1 MSGILTCQSVSAK
14 IGYYQRIT
22 ANFAPS
28 PIELLG
34 LEKIEPTDDGT
45 FNNAAIYGTYNN
57 WFPYL
62 TLADCEELCRAS
74 STCVN
79 AMYEFNVP
87 GYMTKW
93 GPAPPKYHGV
103 CFLNS
108 GLPGTN
114 GLPKVFPKQDPGET
128 RLPDKG
134 NSQLATRMTITKSDK
149 GRFD

>member
-22 ANFAPS
+22 ANWVPS
-28 PIELLG
+28 PIESLG
-34 LEKIEPTDDGT
+34 LEIIEPTNDGT
-45 FNNAAIYGTYNN
+45 FGAAHDPNRYQYNN
-57 WFPYL
+57 WHPYL

-79 AMYEFNVP
+79 AMYEYNKP
-87 GYMTKW
+87 GRRA
-93 GPAPPKYHGV
+93 GPAVNPPKYHGS

-108 GLPGTN
+108 GKPGM
-114 GLPKVFPKQDPGET
+114 PRVFVKQDANE
-128 RLPDKG
+128 
-134 NSQLATRMTITKSDK
+134 ATRMTITKSDK